1 MKVFGKAYRTIWLAE
16 NGKDIGI
23 IDQTKLPHEFSV
35 KYLHNLDDACHAIA
49 SMLVRGA
56 PLIGATTAYGMALA
70 MRADCT
76 ETGIFSAEKAL
87 LKTRPT
93 AVNLM
98 WALEKMKETLLPLC
112 EGDRVEAAYLKA
124 AQICDQDVE
133 ICSNIGKYGAEIIE
147 SIWLKKGKP
156 RSKVGGINILTHC
169 NAGWLATIDWGT
181 ATSPIYHA
189 HKKGI
194 KVHVWVDE
202 TRPRNQ
208 GANLTSYELNEEGV
222 SNTII
227 ADNTGGILMQRGQVD
242 MCITGTDRTLSN
254 GDVANKVGT
263 YLKAL
268 AAYDNKVPFY
278 VALPSSTID
287 WNIKNSKDIPIEERN
302 SEELSY
308 VEGLDNNEKLT
319 KVLIYPKKS
328 KVMNLAFD
336 ITPSKYVTG
345 LITEKGVC
353 NASKEGLESLF
364 K

>member
-1 MKVFGKAYRTIWLAE
+1 MKINGKAFRTIWFD
-16 NGKDIGI
+16 NNIVKI
-23 IDQTKLPHEFSV
+23 IDQTKLPHQFIIKKLKTV
-35 KYLHNLDDACHAIA
+35 KDTILAIKN
-49 SMLVRGA
+49 MEVRGA
-56 PLIGATTAYGMALA
+56 PLIGATAAYGMVLS
-70 MRADCT
+70 
-76 ETGIFSAEKAL
+76 IIEKNDQSF
-87 LKTRPT
+87 LKKSSEDLIKSRPT
-93 AVNLM
+93 AINLKWAVDRMMKKLSGVNSDEILNI
-98 WALEKMKETLLPLC
+98 AIKEAKNIC
-112 EGDRVEAAYLKA
+112 EE
-124 AQICDQDVE
+124 DVGF
-133 ICSNIGKYGAEIIE
+133 CKNIGVNGLKIIE
-147 SIWLKKGKP
+147 EISKKK
-156 RSKVGGINILTHC
+156 KNTINILTHC

-208 GANLTSYELNEEGV
+208 GANLTSYELNEEGI

-227 ADNTGGILMQRGQVD
+227 TDNAGGILMQRGQVD
-242 MCITGTDRTLSN
+242 MCIVGTDRTLSN
-254 GDVANKVGT
+254 GDVCNKIGT

-268 AAYDNKVPFY
+268 AAHDNKVPFY

-302 SEELSY
+302 SEELSH
-308 VEGLDNNEKLT
+308 VEGLDKNNKLT

-328 KVMNLAFD
+328 QSMNLAFD
-336 ITPSKYVTG
+336 ITPAKYVTG